1 MKENTTI
8 GRVAKTDVPMEEK
21 VSFLKQPAAYSYKA
35 TKVKVKETHMSWV
48 FLVDDVAYKLKKPVV
63 NRLFDFRTLEARL
76 ENCREEV
83 RLNRKLASDIYLGI
97 VSLTVNQSGRL
108 QIEKEGRIVDWL
120 VKMKRIPE
128 KNMLDYG
135 IQHDC
140 IDEINLRQVARLLTE
155 FYKNSAPVPMTTSE
169 YITKLEADILFNYNE
184 LSRPLF
190 ELSSLLLSELKAGQM
205 AFLEE
210 NHTLFS
216 ERVKNK
222 KIKEAHGD
230 LRPEHICIGPSP
242 AIIDR
247 LEFNKELRI
256 MDIAEELSFLSMEC
270 EMMGNRTAGQ
280 IFLDEYIKITNDII
294 PQSLITFY
302 KIKNACLRA
311 YLVARHKEEDRYKDD
326 PKWLARTTAYLKLGE
341 SYYKQLMEA

>member
-1 MKENTTI
+1 MKENKTI
-8 GRVAKTDVPMEEK
+8 GRVAATDVSMEEK
-21 VSFLKQPAAYSYKA
+21 VSFLKQPAAYSCMGVR
-35 TKVKVKETHMSWV
+35 VKVKETHMSWV

-97 VSLTVNQSGRL
+97 VSLTVSQSGKL
-108 QIEKEGRIVDWL
+108 QIEKAGKIVDWL

-135 IQHDC
+135 ILHDS
-140 IDEINLRQVARLLTE
+140 IDEINLKHVARLLTE
-155 FYKNSAPVPMTTSE
+155 FYKRSAPVPMTMPE
-169 YITKLEADILFNYNE
+169 YIKKLEAEILFNYNE
-184 LSRPLF
+184 LSLPLF
-190 ELSSLLLSELKAGQM
+190 ELSPLLLSELKAGQM
-205 AFLEE
+205 AFLKE
-210 NHTLFS
+210 NHSLFN
-216 ERVKNK
+216 ERVKSNK
-222 KIKEAHGD
+222 IIEAHGD
-230 LRPEHICIGPSP
+230 LRPEHICLGPSP

-280 IFLDEYIKITNDII
+280 IFLGEYIKITNDII
-294 PQSLITFY
+294 PPSLITFY
-302 KIKNACLRA
+302 KIKKACLRA

-341 SYYKQLMEA
+341 SYYKTLMAA